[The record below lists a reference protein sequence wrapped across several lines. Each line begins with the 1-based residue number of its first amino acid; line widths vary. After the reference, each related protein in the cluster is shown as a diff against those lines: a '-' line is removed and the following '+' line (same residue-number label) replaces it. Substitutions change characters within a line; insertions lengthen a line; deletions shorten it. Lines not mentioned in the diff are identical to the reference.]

1 VNIVEGWRKLQI
13 KNREIWD
20 VELSYPGEGVGHEEQ
35 NSHPCIVV
43 KFNKFVDMAT
53 IIPLTSN
60 VQALKDFPYTSIL
73 NPNNTN
79 GLTKK
84 VIVMIYQIRSISKQR
99 FLRQR
104 GRVAKS
110 DYDNI
115 QIILKDYFQLS

>member
-1 VNIVEGWRKLQI
+1 MERWRKFQI
-13 KNREIWD
+13 KDREIWN
-20 VELSYPGEGVGHEEQ
+20 VELSYSGEGVGHEEQ
-35 NSHPCIVV
+35 YKHPCIVV

-60 VQALKDFPYTSIL
+60 IQALKDFPYTSIIT
-73 NPNNTN
+73 PDKTN

-84 VIVMIYQIRSISKQR
+84 VIVMVYQIRSLSKQR
-99 FLRQR
+99 FLQKR

>member
-1 VNIVEGWRKLQI
+1 MERWRKFKI
-13 KNREIWD
+13 KDREIWD
-20 VELSYPGEGVGHEEQ
+20 VELSYSGEGVGHEEQ
-35 NSHPCIVV
+35 YQHPCIVV

-60 VQALKDFPYTSIL
+60 IQALKDFPYISIIT
-73 NPNNTN
+73 PDKTN

-84 VIVMIYQIRSISKQR
+84 VIVMIYQIRSLSKQR

-104 GRVAKS
+104 GRIAKS